1 MLYRWFDRAG
11 FNAWGNAIVGSA
23 LFVLWH
29 YTQLEPLRML
39 VLFAAGLLLFHI
51 RHRSGSILLAIA
63 VHGLVNL
70 LAHVF

>member
-29 YTQLEPLRML
+29 YTHLEPIPML
-39 VLFAAGLLLFHI
+39 VLFAPACCFSISDIEAAASSSPSLCTGL
-51 RHRSGSILLAIA
+51 
-63 VHGLVNL
+63 
-70 LAHVF
+70 

>member
-51 RHRSGSILLAIA
+51 RH
-63 VHGLVNL
+63 
-70 LAHVF
+70 